1 MKEVCF
7 VFVTE
12 YYNLTVCVFF
22 SFSFSEG
29 TLTTFIG
36 LTALFLTLVHGANT
50 FHMLLLVF

>member
-12 YYNLTVCVFF
+12 YYNFTVCVFF

-29 TLTTFIG
+29 ILTTFIG